1 MYVHFKTPSL
11 KHIAK
16 IWKKYHNSFTHEH
29 SCKRNPVMHRNI
41 TLRTELCGFRNAS
54 VAEAPNGPSFQNLH
68 FCWAR
73 GRVSSLHIH
82 ISSSGER
89 AVDRRDTSHFWVRAF
104 HCPRKAFWGSVPVL
118 HDHESMHSDD
128 SSISSGPGVT
138 KISISPLLDM

>member
-11 KHIAK
+11 KQIAK

-68 FCWAR
+68 FCWAC

-89 AVDRRDTSHFWVRAF
+89 AVDRRDMSHFWVRAF
-104 HCPRKAFWGSVPVL
+104 HCPRKACLMLCSCVTVIMKACIQMIHPLAQVL
-118 HDHESMHSDD
+118 EWL
-128 SSISSGPGVT
+128 
-138 KISISPLLDM
+138 K